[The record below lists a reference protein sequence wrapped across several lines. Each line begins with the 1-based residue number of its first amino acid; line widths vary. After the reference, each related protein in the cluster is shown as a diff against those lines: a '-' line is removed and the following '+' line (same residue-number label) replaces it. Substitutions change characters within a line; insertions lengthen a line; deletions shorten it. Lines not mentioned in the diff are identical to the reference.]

1 MAEITCPYAKRTGQN
16 GLFYCMKPT
25 DAAPKK
31 AAKGKK
37 KAEEKTEEQA
47 ATAPV
52 ELRKGKTEPVTCGHQ
67 RYCPA
72 KRKCVLTEQ
81 AAICP
86 KRKD

>member
-1 MAEITCPYAKRTGQN
+1 MAEITCPYAKRKGQN

-25 DAAPKK
+25 GAAPKK

-37 KAEEKTEEQA
+37 KAA
-47 ATAPV
+47 AEPQTA
-52 ELRKGKTEPVTCGHQ
+52 EPVTCGHQ

-72 KRKCVLTEQ
+72 KRRCVLTEQ

>member
-25 DAAPKK
+25 EAEPKK

-37 KAEEKTEEQA
+37 KNAEKTGERIA
-47 ATAPV
+47 AAPA
-52 ELRKGKTEPVTCGHQ
+52 EPRNDKIETVTCGHQ

-72 KRKCVLTEQ
+72 KRRCVLTEQ

-86 KRKD
+86 KRKE